1 MSRRFTYTTSLN
13 RGGDTPTWEG
23 DVEVSYEV
31 AWGSPESG
39 RFGPPE
45 DYDPGAGD
53 GVEAIRLEK
62 VDGRARPWG
71 MYSGYIAN
79 EDDVFAAEV
88 VEELEG
94 SDEHIRAMIIEAGQE
109 EAAAY
114 DAAMDHQREADRD
127 DRASGWRD

>member
-1 MSRRFTYTTSLN
+1 MSRRFTYTASLN

-23 DVEVSYEV
+23 EVEVSYEV
-31 AWGSPESG
+31 AWGSPERG

-53 GVEAIRLEK
+53 AVEAICVER
-62 VDGRARPWG
+62 VDGKLRPWG

-88 VEELEG
+88 VEELQG
-94 SDEHIRAMIIEAGQE
+94 SEEHLQAMLAEASE
-109 EAAAY
+109 HEAAEY
-114 DAAMDHQREADRD
+114 EGAMDRKREEERD
-127 DRASGWRD
+127 DRAAGWD